1 MGLAGKFFGPRDM
14 RFIKSINA
22 ELFGD
27 VIQTEVVIFKAAAS
41 ATKLNIYGEADDKVG
56 KTYYA
61 GIEITAMVKKEEI
74 NTEYTD
80 FGPNRTQ
87 NVNFAFREESLKLAN
102 FFPEIGD
109 VVGFN
114 SRFYSID
121 NVIANEQ
128 LLGGVPEKSL
138 SVICHTYLE
147 RLSSINVVERS

>member
-1 MGLAGKFFGPRDM
+1 MGLAGKFFGPRDV

-22 ELFGD
+22 ELYGD
-27 VIQTEVVIFKAAAS
+27 VIQTEVVLFKAAAG

-102 FFPEIGD
+102 FFPDVGD
-109 VVGFN
+109 VISFN
-114 SRFYSID
+114 SRYYSVD
-121 NVIANEQ
+121 NVVQEQ
-128 LLGGVPEKSL
+128 FLGGVPEKSL
-138 SVICHTYLE
+138 SIICHTYLE
-147 RLSSINVVERS
+147 RISSINIVERS

>member
-14 RFIKSINA
+14 KFIKSINA
-22 ELFGD
+22 EIFGD
-27 VIQTEVVIFKAAAS
+27 LIQTEVVIFKAAAG

-61 GIEITAMVKKEEI
+61 GIEITALVKKEEI

-87 NVNFAFREESLKLAN
+87 NINFAFREESLKLAD

-109 VVGFN
+109 ALKFN
-114 SRFYSID
+114 ERYYVID
-121 NVIANEQ
+121 NVVQENF
-128 LLGGVPEKSL
+128 LGGVPEKSL
-138 SVICHTYLE
+138 SIICHTYLE